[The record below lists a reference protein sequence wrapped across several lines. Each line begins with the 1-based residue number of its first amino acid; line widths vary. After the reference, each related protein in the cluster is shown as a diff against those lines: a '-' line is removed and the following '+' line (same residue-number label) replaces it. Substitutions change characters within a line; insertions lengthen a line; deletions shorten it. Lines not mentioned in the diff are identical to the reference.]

1 MSEATFDS
9 LGDNVQGHIQE
20 AAGKM
25 AGDEELEAEGKSRR
39 TEAEGV
45 EQDGDTNEG
54 YTFPPE

>member
-25 AGDEELEAEGKSRR
+25 AGDEELEAEGKRRR
-39 TEAEGV
+39 TEAEGIKP
-45 EQDGDTNEG
+45 DSDNNEG
-54 YTFPPE
+54 YSFPPE